1 MDKIPTGDARP
12 PSGAI
17 ARGAV
22 RECYNRAAPHRRPLH
37 KAAYTD
43 RSCPKLSAHVGDAL
57 LGICLSSGRWLRRQL
72 QHGRLLT
79 LT

>member
-22 RECYNRAAPHRRPLH
+22 RECYNRAAPHQSSLAH
-37 KAAYTD
+37 K
-43 RSCPKLSAHVGDAL
+43 
-57 LGICLSSGRWLRRQL
+57 
-72 QHGRLLT
+72 LT
-79 LT
+79 WGQIGSTLPPIADIHR